1 MALLW
6 GRAGTMI
13 YNDAYSVIAGNKHPQ
28 VLGMNVVDAW
38 PEAAEFN
45 ANVMEKV
52 LQGQRLSYVDR
63 GFELNRTG
71 APEQVWLNLD
81 YSPIPDEDGTPVGV
95 LAVVVETTER
105 FRAQCALQENER
117 QLRFLD
123 SLAAHTIQLSGADAI
138 LATTTRLLGEY
149 LDVAICAYADVE
161 PDADHFTIR
170 GDWCIPGV
178 PSLVGH
184 YSLSTFGSLVEKQL
198 HTGLPLVLGDVHEQ
212 LAPDDAQM
220 FLQLG
225 VASSICM
232 PLIKDGKLTA
242 MMAVH
247 GNTPRAW
254 KTNEISLLREVTE
267 RSWAH
272 IERVRAAEQ
281 VRKTELRFVERLE
294 EQVAQR
300 TAQLMQSEA
309 NIRAIFDTSHLYQWM
324 TCPEGKVIYANA
336 TALAGA
342 GTTLAETEGQLF
354 WDSAWF
360 ERSAGA
366 SETVK
371 TAMANVAAGATESF
385 SLSVEEHRGTRVFDF
400 SIRPMLDQSGSVI
413 GMVPEALDKTDRLK
427 AEQALHQSQKM
438 EAIGKLTGG
447 IAHDFNNLL
456 TVVQSSLDLLSRRV
470 PEDPRVS
477 RLIDTAKEAASRGAS
492 LTSRMLSFAR
502 IQELQRQPSD
512 VEPLLLEIGEFLRSS
527 LGSMIILDVQVAPA
541 LPRIETDRH
550 QLESALLNLA
560 VNARDAMKG
569 EGLLTITAQARTL
582 AAPEGNIKPGDY
594 VCLSVVDQGEGMDAP
609 TLKRALDP
617 FFTTK
622 AVGKGTG
629 LGLSM
634 AYGFAEQSGGGLRLH
649 SVPGRGTTVELW
661 LPAVGQPDSG
671 LGNQPSATAR
681 SDCNGKASS
690 VTILLVD
697 DDEPVLNNTATM
709 LEELGYRVRKASSA
723 RDALILLEHEPVD
736 LVITDYAMPFMSGL
750 NLAAEISQ
758 HWPALPVILVSGY
771 VERHAL
777 TRHDIPF
784 LSKPFS
790 LTRIDALITDVLQTP
805 KGALARP

>member
-6 GRAGTMI
+6 GRAGILI
-13 YNDAYSVIAGNKHPQ
+13 YNDAYAVIAGNKHPQ
-28 VLGMNVVDAW
+28 LLGMNVVDAW

-45 ANVMEKV
+45 TNVMDKV
-52 LQGQRLSYVDR
+52 LQGQRLSYVDQ
-63 GFELNRTG
+63 GFELNRNG

-81 YSPIPDEDGTPVGV
+81 YSPVPDEDGTPVGV

-105 FRAQCALQENER
+105 FHAERVLQENEK

-123 SLAAHTIQLSGADAI
+123 GLAAQTIQLSEADVI
-138 LATTTRLLGEY
+138 LATTTRMLGEY
-149 LDVAICAYADVE
+149 LQVAICAYADVE
-161 PDADHFTIR
+161 PDTDHFNIR
-170 GDWCIPGV
+170 GDWSLPGV

-184 YSLSTFGSLVEKQL
+184 YKLSSFGRLVEEQL
-198 HTGLPLVLGDVHEQ
+198 HTGLPLVLNDVHQQ
-212 LAPDDAQM
+212 LAPDDAHL

-272 IERVRAAEQ
+272 IERVRAAEE
-281 VRKTELRFVERLE
+281 VRKAELRFVERLE
-294 EQVAQR
+294 EQVEQR

-324 TCPEGKVIYANA
+324 TCPAGNVIYANA

-342 GTTLAETEGQLF
+342 GTTLAEVEGQPF
-354 WDSAWF
+354 WNSPWF
-360 ERSAGA
+360 DHSTAA

-371 TAMANVAAGATESF
+371 AAMANVAAGATESF
-385 SLSVEEHRGTRVFDF
+385 SLSLEQARGMRHFDF
-400 SIRPMLDQSGSVI
+400 SIRPMRDNAGAVI

-427 AEQALHQSQKM
+427 VEQALHQSQKM

-456 TVVQSSLDLLSRRV
+456 TVVQSSLDLLTRRV
-470 PEDPRVS
+470 PEEPRVL
-477 RLIDTAKEAASRGAS
+477 RLIDSAKEAANRGAS
-492 LTSRMLSFAR
+492 LTARMLSFAR
-502 IQELQRQPSD
+502 MQDLQRQPND
-512 VEPLLLEIGEFLRSS
+512 VEPLLIEIGDFLRLS
-527 LGSMIILDVQVAPA
+527 LGPMIILDVQVAPS
-541 LPRIETDRH
+541 LPRIDTDRN

-560 VNARDAMKG
+560 VNARDAMDG

-582 AAPEGNIKPGDY
+582 AVADGNIKPGDY
-594 VCLSVVDQGEGMDAP
+594 VCLSVIDQGTGMDAP

-622 AVGKGTG
+622 AVGEGTG

-634 AYGFAEQSGGGLRLH
+634 AYGFAEQSGGGLKLH

-661 LPAVGQPDSG
+661 LPAIGQADADLSS
-671 LGNQPSATAR
+671 QAAATVAFDR
-681 SDCNGKASS
+681 SGKASA

-697 DDEPVLNNTATM
+697 DDELVLNNTSTM
-709 LEELGYRVRKASSA
+709 LEEIGHQVVKANSGG
-723 RDALILLEHEPVD
+723 DALSVLERTQVD

-750 NLAAEISQ
+750 NLAAEISK
-758 HWPALPVILVSGY
+758 HWPTLPVILVSGY

-777 TRHDIPF
+777 TRYDLPF

-790 LTRIDALITDVLQTP
+790 LARIDALITNVLQAP
-805 KGALARP
+805 K